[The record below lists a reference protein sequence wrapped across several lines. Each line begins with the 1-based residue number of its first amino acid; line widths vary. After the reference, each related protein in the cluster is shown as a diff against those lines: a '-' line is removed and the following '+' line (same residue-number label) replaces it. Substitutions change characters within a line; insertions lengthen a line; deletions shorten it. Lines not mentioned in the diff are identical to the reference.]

1 MTYIKKDCLK
11 QVNTRLGLIGSI
23 TANGLQISEGKD
35 LENEILTLKQ
45 NLI

>member
-1 MTYIKKDCLK
+1 MQNTKIKSVFGWIFK
-11 QVNTRLGLIGSI
+11 ISP
-23 TANGLQISEGKD
+23 NGLQISEGKD